1 MNVSPLLIAC
11 SLIVA
16 QADPDAITASPDEQ
30 APSPILIDW
39 IHANDFSMIGL
50 RPGIY
55 DYHATCGFR
64 HGFEFLQSRK
74 VDHEYI
80 SDGRLTPERLAR
92 HKLLFINLV
101 SAERE
106 PFLVSEIM
114 AIRDYVKGGG
124 SLLIVTDHTNC
135 YFHSHR
141 LKPLLAVL
149 GLRSFVHTACDVA
162 PHTLGG
168 GNGWVA
174 VTKFR
179 PHPITKGLS
188 RIALQTGGLVDP
200 RYAVAWTSDQ
210 GWADE
215 WVVAAYGDTP
225 DIGYYGDFEREEHEL
240 PGPHGVVLAREYE
253 KGRIVIIS
261 DQNMWSDAFINY
273 ADNYRLWLN
282 AMAWLLDDP
291 NVADW
296 KAYEDWRRPRI
307 AIYEPDDATSFGS
320 SDASGHYHLMC
331 LLARHYWTF
340 VNSRLDERADL
351 RVVADGLRDL
361 TEEEVAKLSVYV
373 RSGGKLIVVFHVP
386 AETEEKKE
394 TPARLSAVLDLSG
407 AERKSSEMA
416 TEYVFAGGG
425 RIVFLADD
433 FNPCNDRMAPPTR
446 LPNAEE
452 GRREAAILEIVRDLL
467 AVPPAVPAKAGI

>member
-1 MNVSPLLIAC
+1 MNISPLLIAC
-11 SLIVA
+11 SIFLA
-16 QADPDAITASPDEQ
+16 QADSDANAASADEQ
-30 APSPILIDW
+30 APAPILIDW

-74 VDHEYI
+74 VEQDYLT
-80 SDGRLTPERLAR
+80 DGRLTPERLAQ

-114 AIRDYVKGGG
+114 AIRDYVKCGG

-174 VTKFR
+174 ITKFR
-179 PHPITKGLS
+179 PHSITKGLS

-210 GWADE
+210 SWADE
-215 WVVAAYGDTP
+215 WIVAAYGDTP
-225 DIGYYGDFEREEHEL
+225 DIGYYGNFEREEHEAA
-240 PGPHGVVLAREYE
+240 GPHGVLLAREYE
-253 KGRIVIIS
+253 KGRMVIIS

-296 KAYEDWRRPRI
+296 KAYEEWHRPRI

-320 SDASGHYHLMC
+320 SDARGHYHLMC
-331 LLARHYWTF
+331 LLSRHYWTF

-351 RVVADGLRDL
+351 RVVADGLRNF
-361 TEEEVAKLSVYV
+361 TREETVKLSAYV
-373 RSGGKLIVVFHVP
+373 RSGGRLIVVPRSSV
-386 AETEEKKE
+386 ETEKEGEK
-394 TPARLSAVLDLSG
+394 PVALSAALDLSG
-407 AERKSSEMA
+407 AERKLREKA
-416 TEYVFAGGG
+416 TEYALPGGG
-425 RIVFLADD
+425 RVVFLADD
-433 FNPCNDRMAPPTR
+433 LEPSNDRLAPPTR

-452 GRREAAILEIVRDLL
+452 GRREAAILEIVRGLF
-467 AVPPAVPAKAGI
+467 GE